1 MENEIFIE
9 INATE
14 KDMLDALEKG
24 YIKDWRIKPELSEDT
39 KIIMGIEYF
48 HCHHQNW

>member
-1 MENEIFIE
+1 MNDDVE

-14 KDMLDALEKG
+14 KDMIDALEKG
-24 YIKDWRIKPELSEDT
+24 YIKDWKQKPELDT
-39 KIIMGIEYF
+39 ETQIIRAIEYF